1 MNINHISEWV
11 LALWSTGV
19 LTAVAHVASRFFVA
33 HTKNKNLLLLNE
45 WAMQAVQ
52 YAETHLQGSAEKKQ
66 SALNFLTER
75 LNANKLGLRFDD
87 KQLDTVIELAVMAL
101 HNGGKTNDQI

>member
-1 MNINHISEWV
+1 MNINHISGWV

-19 LTAVAHVASRFFVA
+19 LTAVAHAASRFFVS

-66 SALNFLTER
+66 SALNFLTNK
-75 LNANKLGLRFDD
+75 LNANKLGLKFDS
-87 KQLDTVIELAVMAL
+87 KQLDAVIELAVSTL
-101 HNGGKTNDQI
+101 HGGKTND

>member
-19 LTAVAHVASRFFVA
+19 LTAVAHAASRFFVS

-66 SALNFLTER
+66 SALNFLTNK
-75 LNANKLGLRFDD
+75 LNANKLGLKFDS
-87 KQLDTVIELAVMAL
+87 KQLDAVIELTVSTL
-101 HNGGKTNDQI
+101 HGGKTND

>member
-1 MNINHISEWV
+1 MNISHISEWV

-19 LTAVAHVASRFFVA
+19 LTAVAYAASRFLVA

-52 YAETHLQGSAEKKQ
+52 YAETHLHLHSSTDKKQ
-66 SALNFLTER
+66 AALSFLTER
-75 LNANKLGLRFDD
+75 LNANKLGLKFDD
-87 KQLDTVIELAVMAL
+87 KQLDTVIELAVREL
-101 HNGGKTNDQI
+101 KGGK

>member
-1 MNINHISEWV
+1 MNINHISELV

-19 LTAVAHVASRFFVA
+19 LTAVAHAASRFFVS

-66 SALNFLTER
+66 SALNFLTNK
-75 LNANKLGLRFDD
+75 LNANKLGLKFDS
-87 KQLDTVIELAVMAL
+87 KQLDAVIELAVSTL
-101 HNGGKTNDQI
+101 HGGKTND

>member
-1 MNINHISEWV
+1 MNINHISEWM

-19 LTAVAHVASRFFVA
+19 LTAVAHAASRFFVS

-66 SALNFLTER
+66 SALNFLTNK
-75 LNANKLGLRFDD
+75 LNANKLGLKFDS
-87 KQLDTVIELAVMAL
+87 KQLDAVIELAVSTL
-101 HNGGKTNDQI
+101 HGGKTND

>member
-19 LTAVAHVASRFFVA
+19 LTAVAHAASRFFVS

-45 WAMQAVQ
+45 WAMQAVG
-52 YAETHLQGSAEKKQ
+52 YSEKHLQGSAEKKQ
-66 SALNFLTER
+66 AALNFLTDR
-75 LNANKLGLRFDD
+75 LNANKLGMKFDS
-87 KQLDTVIELAVMAL
+87 KQLDTVIELAVTAL
-101 HNGGKTNDQI
+101 HGGKNNG